1 MQDTPL
7 NACAATFDV
16 MRDLDERDSKVE
28 FMARMSH
35 ELRTPLNAVL
45 GFAHVLLNDTT
56 HRPSAWQRERMQHV
70 EAAGRQL
77 LAMVDQLLLVTAN
90 ASLAG
95 TIDLQPVALAQAV
108 TLAWQSRAWAAPQGS
123 LGTAMAPVGRVLAD
137 PIALQRVLQ
146 LLLSALDQN
155 AGGRQPPHCSALAEW
170 RGGQAGWR
178 LRMQRLAG
186 HAQPQVQASL
196 FDAAPSAQ
204 AAALR
209 DEGLNLVAAA
219 QLLSRMGGELVPE
232 PSDASQVSLWLPSAE
247 AKETNIEAQPPLI
260 ADHADDA
267 ELAKPLRLLC
277 VEDNPVNMLLLQELL
292 AQRPAIRLCA
302 CTTGGEA
309 VEKGLN
315 FRPQVALLDLHL
327 PDISGLEVMQTLR
340 REPQLADCRFIA
352 LSANALLDDIRS
364 ARQAGFDDYWTKPI
378 DVLAF
383 LTALDGLIA
392 APRSF

>member
-7 NACAATFDV
+7 SACAATLDV
-16 MRDLDERDSKVE
+16 ERDLNESDAKVE

-77 LAMVDQLLLVTAN
+77 LAMVDQLLLLTAN
-90 ASLAG
+90 ASLAE

-108 TLAWQSRAWAAPQGS
+108 ALAWQSRAWAAPQGS

-146 LLLSALDQN
+146 LLLSALDQD
-155 AGGRQPPHCSALAEW
+155 AGGREPPHCSALAEW

-186 HAQPQVQASL
+186 HAEPQVQASL

-219 QLLSRMGGELVPE
+219 QLLARMGGELVPV
-232 PSDASQVSLWLPSAE
+232 PSDASQISLWLPSAE
-247 AKETNIEAQPPLI
+247 AKQTTIEARPQPVTDN
-260 ADHADDA
+260 ADMA
-267 ELAKPLRLLC
+267 EPLRLLC

-309 VEKGLN
+309 VAQGLN

-327 PDISGLEVMQTLR
+327 PDISGFEVMHALR

-352 LSANALLDDIRS
+352 LSANALLEDIRS

-378 DVLAF
+378 DVPDFMA
-383 LTALDGLIA
+383 ALDGLIA